1 MSNNKRKERW
11 IFMLINQLARD
22 LEVYDPLI
30 ITYNLLNSARRG
42 LSARYKKSYKDTT
55 ASCRIEAVNI
65 ASGRMINCT
74 VPTVIHGLKDDYYI
88 GFKTIADVRAAF
100 NVEGKLIR
108 NEIKPFGVV
117 YTTKPFDITTQRLF
131 E

>member
-1 MSNNKRKERW
+1 MSNNKLNERW
-11 IFMLINQLARD
+11 IFMLINQPAQD

-30 ITYNLLNSARRG
+30 ITYNLLVSARRG
-42 LSARYKKSYKDTT
+42 LYARYKKSYSDTT

-74 VPTVIHGLKDDYYI
+74 VPTAVYGVNDDYYI
-88 GFKTIADVRAAF
+88 GFKTIAEVREAF

-117 YTTKPFDITTQRLF
+117 YTTKPFDSATQRLF